1 MSKSTSTLGN
11 LSALKT
17 LAIKATTPV
26 AETPDLTVSTSKIIV
41 TVQIRRK
48 FKNLDELAESIK
60 VNGILAPLLVTALPD
75 GTYKLIAG
83 ERRLRAATLLGL
95 KEVPIKIKR
104 GLDEKQARQIQ
115 IAENMEREDLSL
127 AEEAAAVI
135 EDVEHYGVEETGRLW
150 NRSAGWVSKR
160 NGTRQYRELAK
171 SALEAELT
179 GDLELLHALNQ
190 LEAVD
195 TKAADQVL
203 TRLKEG
209 QAVFRDDVRNAV
221 ARAKTWAKENRTAK
235 KKASGDDLGKDHQP
249 LHQDGAADS
258 QDSDGTAG
266 GQATR
271 DSEPAPAAA
280 GSQAELQRAN
290 QRPGHSDVKASASN
304 AASARSPQLIAQLG
318 TLRSRIYTDG
328 QSVGGAI
335 GNLPA
340 QLHALGLEQQDGEW
354 VLWTAF
360 LDAVLPPLSSLG
372 SDRAV
377 PYLKR
382 LIAELKSAAPQEMWG
397 QIHSD
402 DKGDAQPAPSRPEDW
417 RF

>member
-1 MSKSTSTLGN
+1 MNKSTLGN
-11 LSALKT
+11 LSSLKT
-17 LAIKATTPV
+17 LANKATNPV
-26 AETPDLTVSTSKIIV
+26 AETPDLTVNTSKIVV

-83 ERRLRAATLLGL
+83 ERRLRAASLLGL

-104 GLDEKQARQIQ
+104 GLDERQARQIQ

-127 AEEAAAVI
+127 AEEAAAII
-135 EDVEHYGVEETGRLW
+135 EDVQHYGVEETGRLW
-150 NRSAGWVSKR
+150 NRSVGWVSKR
-160 NGTRQYRELAK
+160 NATRQYRELAK

-190 LEAVD
+190 LEAAD
-195 TKAADQVL
+195 AKAAGQVL

-209 QAVFRDDVRNAV
+209 QPVFRDEVRNAV
-221 ARAKTWAKENRTAK
+221 ARAKTWAKESRSAK
-235 KKASGDDLGKDHQP
+235 KSAANDDGGRDHRPPQQDDAVEPQDPTGITGDQSTQVPEAAPTGASTQVAAKRPQQQP
-249 LHQDGAADS
+249 S
-258 QDSDGTAG
+258 QSAVRT
-266 GQATR
+266 
-271 DSEPAPAAA
+271 
-280 GSQAELQRAN
+280 
-290 QRPGHSDVKASASN
+290 SASDE
-304 AASARSPQLIAQLG
+304 AVSDSPQLAVQLA
-318 TLRSRIYTDG
+318 TLRSRIYADG
-328 QSVGGAI
+328 QSVGGAV

-340 QLHALGLEQQDGEW
+340 QLHALGMEQQEGEW

-360 LDAVLPPLSSLG
+360 LDTVLPPLSSLG

-382 LIAELKSAAPQEMWG
+382 LIAELKSAAPQQMWE